1 VAEVMD
7 DASRKRCCLR
17 RPRREREIKPLRD
30 IQRIVR
36 NYDSIGQGFLEIS
49 NVHVALFRRYQP
61 QVVGY
66 AGLRI

>member
-1 VAEVMD
+1 VAKVMD
-7 DASRKRCCLR
+7 DSSRKRCLR

-30 IQRIVR
+30 MHRIVR
-36 NYDSIGQGFLEIS
+36 NYHSIGQGFLELL